1 MRLRA
6 ALGNAALASAAT
18 LVALVCAE
26 LGLRVAERLGPAP
39 RPLDPEIAELPEL
52 TTFLELTRPD
62 TRGRHMGVLW
72 RTNGAGLRGPEAAR
86 DPAPGT
92 FRIALYGDS
101 FVAGMGVA
109 EEETYAAR
117 LERALAASAGA
128 PFEVLNFG
136 QPGLNAR
143 TVALHARDL
152 GRFFRAHLYVYGY
165 TLNDLFEIEEQR
177 FDVPPPD
184 PGATRIAGVDSS
196 LLRWLRPRWTSLRER
211 FDPNPYARLVLRSY
225 ADPQMLARLSGPLA
239 ELMALGARDR
249 ACVHVFVHTE
259 LVALRFGHPF
269 EHVYERVADVA
280 REAGVSA
287 SVSFP
292 AFRGRDST
300 PLRLSVDDGH
310 PNAEGHRI
318 MAESLSDALRA
329 LPARCGVPAP
339 RAGGGTG

>member
-1 MRLRA
+1 VRLRDG
-6 ALGNAALASAAT
+6 LGNLALAAAAT
-18 LVALVCAE
+18 LVALLCTE
-26 LGLRVAERLGPAP
+26 LGFRLAERLAPAP
-39 RPLDPEIAELPEL
+39 PPLDPEIAALPRLE
-52 TTFLELTRPD
+52 TYLELTRPD
-62 TRGRHMGVLW
+62 TRGRQGDVLW
-72 RTNGAGLRGPEAAR
+72 RTNGAGMRGPEAAR
-86 DPAPGT
+86 EPAPGT

-101 FVAGMGVA
+101 FAAGMGVP
-109 EEETYAAR
+109 EEQTYALR
-117 LERALAASAGA
+117 LERALAESAGT
-128 PFEVLNFG
+128 PVEVLNCG

-152 GRFFRAHLYVYGY
+152 GRFFRANLYVYGY
-165 TLNDLFEIEEQR
+165 TLNDLFENEEQV

-184 PGATRIAGVDSS
+184 PHATRIAGVDSR
-196 LLRWLRPRWTSLRER
+196 LLRWLRPRWIGLRER

-239 ELMALGARDR
+239 ELAALGARDR

-259 LVALRFGHPF
+259 PVALRFGHPF
-269 EHVYERVADVA
+269 EDVYERVAQVA
-280 REAGVSA
+280 REAGLSA

-318 MAESLSDALRA
+318 MAESLYQALRA
-329 LPARCGVPAP
+329 LPARCGVPP
-339 RAGGGTG
+339 LRASGA